1 MATKTERFVV
11 ISDTHGDQLDPA
23 AFAAAKSFIDEFKPD
38 HRIHAG
44 DVFDLRWL
52 RSAATDEEKYDDVI
66 ADIEGG
72 LSLLDWYKPTA
83 VVWGNHDARLARA
96 VGGVQGATRALAEM
110 LVDRIADAIPAG
122 CSVHNYDK
130 RSGVYQLADWRII
143 HGYSCGATAIRT
155 AAATYGNVM
164 MGHLHRVE
172 RVQVNGIEDR
182 IGMCIG
188 CLCRLDL
195 PYNAASL
202 NTLQQRHG
210 FAYGFIINGRAIVFQ
225 AQPVG
230 GVWVFP
236 TEFRTMGDNDGQ
248 GKKRGR

>member
-1 MATKTERFVV
+1 
-11 ISDTHGDQLDPA
+11 
-23 AFAAAKSFIDEFKPD
+23 
-38 HRIHAG
+38 
-44 DVFDLRWL
+44 
-52 RSAATDEEKYDDVI
+52 
-66 ADIEGG
+66 
-72 LSLLDWYKPTA
+72 
-83 VVWGNHDARLARA
+83 
-96 VGGVQGATRALAEM
+96 
-110 LVDRIADAIPAG
+110 
-122 CSVHNYDK
+122 
-130 RSGVYQLADWRII
+130 
-143 HGYSCGATAIRT
+143 
-155 AAATYGNVM
+155 M

-210 FAYGFIINGRAIVFQ
+210 FAYGFIINGRAVVFQ

-236 TEFRTMGDNDGQ
+236 TEFRTMGASDGE